1 MKQKIK
7 RSLKRRN
14 EKGYTL
20 FYTLI
25 IMAIMLSLSAY
36 LFTKV
41 DLYKMLV
48 VGNKYAANTYLAAE
62 TMAIGEGERIAGR
75 FNKLSGSGLMQEEE
89 VFQILSEWE
98 EEYCDLYYTAKT
110 CMKVTK
116 SLFHTQSKDGYF
128 YQSNQ
133 VKPKYIIQGDQESQ
147 ELVLEVE
154 SRTHPYNMQ
163 DVSNPLKKDLVNLEK
178 IKKALRTIDK
188 GIKRSS
194 EEAKPIKKQEI
205 LKELKPQF
213 NILKEEMLTKP
224 LYEVESIARIKS
236 GFSILSSQTVY
247 LTLELNKKA
256 TSCENKVE
264 DAVYYFTLP
273 YELEAGYLKAK
284 KNSN

>member
-194 EEAKPIKKQEI
+194 EEAEPIKKQEI

>member
-1 MKQKIK
+1 MKQKI
-7 RSLKRRN
+7 KRRN

-25 IMAIMLSLSAY
+25 IMSLMLSWSAY

-48 VGNKYAANTYLAAE
+48 MGKKYAANTYLAAE
-62 TMAIGEGERIAGR
+62 TMAINEGERIAGR
-75 FNKLSGSGLMQEEE
+75 FNKLSGYELMQEEE
-89 VFQILSEWE
+89 VFKVLSEWQ

-110 CMKVTK
+110 CMEVTK

-133 VKPKYIIQGDQESQ
+133 VKPKYIIQGDRESQ

-178 IKKALRTIDK
+178 IKKTLGTIDK
-188 GIKRSS
+188 GIKRSI
-194 EEAKPIKKQEI
+194 EEMEPIKKQGI
-205 LKELKPQF
+205 LEGLKPQF
-213 NILKEEMLTKP
+213 SILEEEMLTKP

-247 LTLELNKKA
+247 LTLKLNKKA
-256 TSCENKVE
+256 ANCEKKVE
-264 DAVYYFTLP
+264 NAVYYFTLP
-273 YELEAGYLKAK
+273 YELEVGYLKAK

>member
-1 MKQKIK
+1 
-7 RSLKRRN
+7 
-14 EKGYTL
+14 
-20 FYTLI
+20 
-25 IMAIMLSLSAY
+25 MLSWSAY

-48 VGNKYAANTYLAAE
+48 VGKKYAANTYLAAE
-62 TMAIGEGERIAGR
+62 TMAINEGERIAGR
-75 FNKLSGSGLMQEEE
+75 FNKLSGYELMQEEE
-89 VFQILSEWE
+89 VFKVLSEWH

-110 CMKVTK
+110 CMEVTK

-133 VKPKYIIQGDQESQ
+133 VKPKYIIQGDRESQ

-178 IKKALRTIDK
+178 IKKALGTIDK

-194 EEAKPIKKQEI
+194 EEVEPIKKQEI
-205 LKELKPQF
+205 LEGLKSQF
-213 NILKEEMLTKP
+213 SILKEEMLTKP
-224 LYEVESIARIKS
+224 LYEVESIARMKS

-247 LTLELNKKA
+247 LTLKLNEKSTNREK
-256 TSCENKVE
+256 KVE
-264 DAVYYFTLP
+264 DTIYYFTLP